1 MENKLFGL
9 EEKVQRLYDIEEIK
23 ALKGKY
29 LRCLD
34 TKDWA
39 GIQETFA
46 PGITTDY
53 SGGKYSFDTPEA
65 IVDFLT
71 KSMPATVI
79 TQHQC
84 HTPEIWF
91 ESVCVAWGYLYLQD
105 YLLMPEHNMRI
116 KGSAIY
122 KDMYQKVDG
131 KWLIQKTGY
140 TRVFEERWFVTD
152 HQIPTNMHASK

>member
-71 KSMPATVI
+71 KSIPLRSGLRAT
-79 TQHQC
+79 
-84 HTPEIWF
+84 
-91 ESVCVAWGYLYLQD
+91 AWLG
-105 YLLMPEHNMRI
+105 
-116 KGSAIY
+116 AI
-122 KDMYQKVDG
+122 G
-131 KWLIQKTGY
+131 ICRT
-140 TRVFEERWFVTD
+140 
-152 HQIPTNMHASK
+152 IC